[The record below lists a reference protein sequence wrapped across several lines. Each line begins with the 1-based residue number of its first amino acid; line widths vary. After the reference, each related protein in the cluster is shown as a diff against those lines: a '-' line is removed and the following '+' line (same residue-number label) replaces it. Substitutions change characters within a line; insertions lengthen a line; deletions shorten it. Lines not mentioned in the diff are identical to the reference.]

1 MLIAFARITNIGS
14 FHVSV
19 SRVGFIESGHS
30 YLKSIAYGLEIAKL
44 AIGAVINLHLVVGFQ
59 KCIIFMNCD
68 HTECLLWMAKIF
80 KQVIEFILMKSV
92 IFLHLYSCASLEI

>member
-1 MLIAFARITNIGS
+1 MIIAFARITNIGS

-19 SRVGFIESGHS
+19 SRVRFIESGHS
-30 YLKSIAYGLEIAKL
+30 YKSIAYGLEIAKL

-68 HTECLLWMAKIF
+68 HTE
-80 KQVIEFILMKSV
+80 
-92 IFLHLYSCASLEI
+92 